1 MPQTVPVRIL
11 DHSQIQA
18 KLKRMAM
25 EIRENIYPETSLI
38 MVGIDQKGEILA
50 QKLADEIQ
58 KMGPLQLT
66 LLRAIPIREKQASAS
81 LSIPGIGEADCKG
94 KIVIIV
100 DDVLY
105 SGRTLYLTLEAIMQQ
120 HPAKVQAAVLIDRGH
135 RSFPVHADYTGLTL
149 GTTLQEHIRVE
160 ELASGEMEAYLLP

>member
-11 DHSQIQA
+11 DHNQIQA

-25 EIRENIYPETSLI
+25 EIRENMYPETSLI
-38 MVGIDQKGEILA
+38 MVGIDQKGETLA
-50 QKLADEIQ
+50 QKLVNEIQ
-58 KMGPLQLT
+58 KTGMLQVT
-66 LLRAIPIREKQASAS
+66 LLRAIPVREHQASAS
-81 LSIPGIGEADCKG
+81 LSIPGISEADCKG
-94 KIVIIV
+94 KVVIIV

-105 SGRTLYLTLEAIMQQ
+105 SGRTLYLTLEAVMQHQ
-120 HPAKVQAAVLIDRGH
+120 PAKVQAAVLIDRGH

>member
-1 MPQTVPVRIL
+1 MSKEGPVRIL
-11 DHSQIQA
+11 DHLQIQA

-38 MVGIDQKGEILA
+38 MIGIDQKGETLA
-50 QKLADEIQ
+50 QKLLDEIQ
-58 KMGPLQLT
+58 KMGRLQMT
-66 LLRAIPIREKQASAS
+66 LLKAIPVREQQASAS
-81 LSIPGIGEADCKG
+81 LSIPGMGEADCKG
-94 KIVIIV
+94 KVVIIV

-105 SGRTLYLTLEAIMQQ
+105 SGRTLYLTLEAVMQQ
-120 HPAKVQAAVLIDRGH
+120 GPSKVQAAVLIDRGH